1 MEWCSVV
8 DVDDTRTIGARLR
21 QIRGARKKSLRVIAG
36 LAGMSTTQLWRIEH
50 GEHALDSI
58 SQIVALANALQIAPD
73 ELVRLPVPAPA
84 NGKTDSAVEA
94 VRSAVTAASRDR
106 PGGFVLPVA
115 VLRDRVSVTLNAHY
129 GCESG
134 GKVGV
139 ALPTLIRDLH
149 TSIAAG
155 RDVAELLDLAVLLH
169 AGATVG
175 WLRVAGAGLGLRSEA
190 SLLALRAAQAR
201 NTPIALGLATWGG
214 VFVMVTGG
222 EFDLAQAELDAV
234 TVPTNTPQSMQLAG
248 TLALCRTYVASADS
262 RSGDMD
268 APLELAAELAE
279 RTGDGDNAY
288 WLGFGP
294 HAVGQWHMAAAREA
308 GDHERVVRTAEDLR
322 PDVQFDR
329 SRQADYWVDYGG
341 GLSKLRGRTDDA
353 VLAFRRAEVI
363 SPHHVHR
370 NPFVREALA
379 GLVARSRRDAPAGRE
394 LRRMAYQA
402 GLPV

>member
-1 MEWCSVV
+1 M
-8 DVDDTRTIGARLR
+8 DVDDARTIGARVR

-58 SQIVALANALQIAPD
+58 SEIVALANALQIAPD

-106 PGGFVLPVA
+106 PGGLVLPVTM
-115 VLRDRVSVTLNAHY
+115 LRDRVSATLNAHY
-129 GCESG
+129 GCDRE

-139 ALPTLIRDLH
+139 TLPALIRDLH

-175 WLRVAGAGLGLRSEA
+175 WLRVAGAGQGLRSEA
-190 SLLALRAAQAR
+190 SLLALRAAQDR
-201 NTPIALGLATWGG
+201 DTPTALGLATWGG
-214 VFVMVTGG
+214 VYVMVTGG

-234 TVPTNTPQSMQLAG
+234 TVPTNTPESIQLAG
-248 TLALCRTYVASADS
+248 TLALCRSVVASADS
-262 RSGDMD
+262 RPGDMD

-279 RTGDGDNAY
+279 RIGEGGNAY
-288 WLGFGP
+288 SLGFGP
-294 HAVGQWHMAAAREA
+294 TNVGIWRMAAAKEA
-308 GDHERVVRTAEDLR
+308 RDHERVVRTAEALR
-322 PDVQFDR
+322 PDVYADR
-329 SRQADYWVDYGG
+329 SREADYWVSYGG
-341 GLSKLRGRTDDA
+341 ALSHLRGRSDDA

-370 NPFVREALA
+370 DPFVREALA